1 MMWLAV
7 FYIWGSLLAF
17 SVCHICPETSEDVAS
32 WVTLKPLGHC
42 GDEENLCPYQLTLP
56 PLSIQL
62 PRPFRELENMA
73 KELQDLKEVVNQ
85 LRRDCQECKDR
96 HSIQRSGQKEYGEE
110 KERRLQI
117 PRHNISIKET
127 QSHSGEQ
134 VVRILTSTLLQGDTS
149 ESEGTIKDGVKRL
162 DHSILESQEW
172 NIAPRIFPNQGTR
185 DQRSEVSREVK
196 IFNPSLDETP
206 EDTSKV
212 KQVLSPTPEESERE
226 LKSKQSVLIE
236 PALPRKKDPVQSSS
250 HGKQQPN
257 IFRDGHVKNI
267 SGILTARRR
276 VQYGPDSNGLSSI
289 SRDANTKIMDLS
301 TSAGNR
307 RVVKFPGA
315 GGSLRPKGSYINS
328 RVLKVTNEDRLKN
341 PALVRVHN
349 LQSGDMTVKP
359 EPEEAGFSPVR
370 SGIMQVKETS
380 PRTANTKPSV
390 FTGPTLSTDDQNN
403 QDISMVSGPRTDDGH
418 VLNVASQVAK
428 IMEDN
433 SRKVNKTVI
442 TRLPTNLRKENQGD
456 VSHIA
461 TNKSIPSVMNQAEQ
475 PNMIKDEEKHM
486 GLSESLVAISSEEET
501 SSNLN
506 REDLTFLERQVENE
520 KYLNPI
526 TETNNRQTD
535 LKKLDKADSTFNE
548 GRVLVGKTDPQS
560 GDMMVKPEPEE
571 TGFSPARGGVMR
583 VKEASPRIAN
593 TKPGAI
599 SGPTLSTDDQNKHTS
614 DISRLSGPRTDDG
627 HGLKDARQVTKV
639 REDNLRKVNK
649 SGIIKLPTKL
659 GKENQ
664 GDVSHIATNK
674 SISTVMNQGE
684 QPNMVK
690 EEKRHMGLSESL
702 VVISSEEEISS
713 KVDREDLTFPGIQV
727 ENVKYLNPIIETN
740 NRQIDSTVLDKAD
753 RTFNESTVNPLSPD
767 LKDQMQLGTF
777 IERANKHIGV
787 NSQSAGTMKKD
798 IPSHGKA
805 TLPEKDLVKPTLV
818 PTVKRKLTDST
829 VSITRRVQSQVVRQG
844 TKRISVTP
852 LKAPAGKGPFQ
863 NSRKNISK
871 IRGHVISNPLRHP
884 DRHLTTVISHR
895 VNKLRQP
902 NVRDNMSANKSVGVH
917 SQLSIPVRN
926 TNIARKN
933 GSGIIK
939 PSYIRSLNFQT
950 EPNTTRG
957 FKTKVSTVTQFY
969 SPTGA
974 TEQKQTEEIKPIP
987 LAMRSNVLDNKWLKN
1002 NSTESQSQPESQ
1014 NSSNVQ
1020 DLDKVQQSKN
1030 QLRDKSETGST
1041 EDHNNLQSGASNSP
1055 TGGKESKIF
1064 NLGNDDT
1071 SNQQPFEVDKI
1082 SNGKKG
1088 PTAPTLKKESSKE
1101 SGTNRFTTSTV
1112 SFMDTNHEDSPKNI
1126 IKVTN
1131 THVEM
1136 AKNDSSETP
1145 ISFESIGATRELE
1158 LIQFNKDRVVE
1169 NSGEILSNPNSA
1181 DTAQSYSGE
1190 RYTDPVVLETLT
1202 NVEEIKGS
1210 KLFSLSPEDTA
1221 EGFKSHAVSDEVT
1234 GREQVKN
1241 KIHSTCDSDCNT
1253 TSTQQ
1258 STAKTRPPVNSGREK
1273 GPAQDCADYITKS
1286 QRNGVYRVTPQPKS
1300 SMFPVFCDME
1310 SSGGGWTL
1318 IQHRFDGSTSFNRT
1332 WDEYKNG
1339 FGKLIGEF
1347 WLGNDKIH
1355 LLTKAKNVS
1364 LRIEI
1369 EDSEGI
1375 KEYAHYDHFYVAN
1388 ESQQYRLSIGGYSG
1402 TAGNAMQFNKKYN
1415 HDQKLFT
1422 TPDRDNDQY
1431 PSGNCGAYY
1440 SSGWWFD
1447 ACMSANLNG
1456 RYYQSKYKGLRNGI
1470 FWGTWHNI
1478 TMEYYPTNERQSFK
1492 TVKMMIR
1499 PKNFAK

>member
-1 MMWLAV
+1 
-7 FYIWGSLLAF
+7 
-17 SVCHICPETSEDVAS
+17 TSEDVAS

-359 EPEEAGFSPVR
+359 EPEEAGFSP
-370 SGIMQVKETS
+370 
-380 PRTANTKPSV
+380 
-390 FTGPTLSTDDQNN
+390 
-403 QDISMVSGPRTDDGH
+403 
-418 VLNVASQVAK
+418 
-428 IMEDN
+428 
-433 SRKVNKTVI
+433 
-442 TRLPTNLRKENQGD
+442 
-456 VSHIA
+456 
-461 TNKSIPSVMNQAEQ
+461 
-475 PNMIKDEEKHM
+475 
-486 GLSESLVAISSEEET
+486 
-501 SSNLN
+501 
-506 REDLTFLERQVENE
+506 FL
-520 KYLNPI
+520 
-526 TETNNRQTD
+526 
-535 LKKLDKADSTFNE
+535 
-548 GRVLVGKTDPQS
+548 
-560 GDMMVKPEPEE
+560 
-571 TGFSPARGGVMR
+571 
-583 VKEASPRIAN
+583 
-593 TKPGAI
+593 
-599 SGPTLSTDDQNKHTS
+599 
-614 DISRLSGPRTDDG
+614 
-627 HGLKDARQVTKV
+627 
-639 REDNLRKVNK
+639 
-649 SGIIKLPTKL
+649 
-659 GKENQ
+659 
-664 GDVSHIATNK
+664 
-674 SISTVMNQGE
+674 
-684 QPNMVK
+684 
-690 EEKRHMGLSESL
+690 
-702 VVISSEEEISS
+702 
-713 KVDREDLTFPGIQV
+713 
-727 ENVKYLNPIIETN
+727 
-740 NRQIDSTVLDKAD
+740 
-753 RTFNESTVNPLSPD
+753 
-767 LKDQMQLGTF
+767 
-777 IERANKHIGV
+777 
-787 NSQSAGTMKKD
+787 
-798 IPSHGKA
+798 
-805 TLPEKDLVKPTLV
+805 
-818 PTVKRKLTDST
+818 
-829 VSITRRVQSQVVRQG
+829 
-844 TKRISVTP
+844 
-852 LKAPAGKGPFQ
+852 
-863 NSRKNISK
+863 
-871 IRGHVISNPLRHP
+871 
-884 DRHLTTVISHR
+884 LTT
-895 VNKLRQP
+895 
-902 NVRDNMSANKSVGVH
+902 
-917 SQLSIPVRN
+917 
-926 TNIARKN
+926 
-933 GSGIIK
+933 
-939 PSYIRSLNFQT
+939 
-950 EPNTTRG
+950 
-957 FKTKVSTVTQFY
+957 
-969 SPTGA
+969 
-974 TEQKQTEEIKPIP
+974 
-987 LAMRSNVLDNKWLKN
+987 
-1002 NSTESQSQPESQ
+1002 
-1014 NSSNVQ
+1014 
-1020 DLDKVQQSKN
+1020 
-1030 QLRDKSETGST
+1030 
-1041 EDHNNLQSGASNSP
+1041 
-1055 TGGKESKIF
+1055 
-1064 NLGNDDT
+1064 
-1071 SNQQPFEVDKI
+1071 
-1082 SNGKKG
+1082 
-1088 PTAPTLKKESSKE
+1088 
-1101 SGTNRFTTSTV
+1101 
-1112 SFMDTNHEDSPKNI
+1112 
-1126 IKVTN
+1126 
-1131 THVEM
+1131 
-1136 AKNDSSETP
+1136 
-1145 ISFESIGATRELE
+1145 
-1158 LIQFNKDRVVE
+1158 
-1169 NSGEILSNPNSA
+1169 
-1181 DTAQSYSGE
+1181 
-1190 RYTDPVVLETLT
+1190 
-1202 NVEEIKGS
+1202 
-1210 KLFSLSPEDTA
+1210 
-1221 EGFKSHAVSDEVT
+1221 
-1234 GREQVKN
+1234 
-1241 KIHSTCDSDCNT
+1241 
-1253 TSTQQ
+1253 
-1258 STAKTRPPVNSGREK
+1258 EK

>member
-1 MMWLAV
+1 MWLAV
-7 FYIWGSLLAF
+7 FYICGSLLAF
-17 SVCHICPETSEDVAS
+17 SVSHICPETSEDVAS

-62 PRPFRELENMA
+62 PRPFRELEKMA

-96 HSIQRSGQKEYGEE
+96 HSIQRNGQKEYGEE
-110 KERRLQI
+110 KKMRPQI
-117 PRHNISIKET
+117 PRHNITKET

-162 DHSILESQEW
+162 DHSILRSQEW
-172 NIAPRIFPNQGTR
+172 NIAPRIFKNQGTT

-206 EDTSKV
+206 EDISKV

-226 LKSKQSVLIE
+226 LKSKQSDLIE
-236 PALPRKKDPVQSSS
+236 ESLPGKKEAVQSST

-257 IFRDGHVKNI
+257 SLRDGLAKNI
-267 SGILTARRR
+267 SGILTARIR
-276 VQYGPDSNGLSSI
+276 VQDVPNSNGLSSI

-301 TSAGNR
+301 TSAVNR
-307 RVVKFPGA
+307 RVVKFPGV
-315 GGSLRPKGSYINS
+315 GGSPRPKGSYINS
-328 RVLKVTNEDRLKN
+328 RVIKVTNEDRLKN
-341 PALVRVHN
+341 PALVRIHN
-349 LQSGDMTVKP
+349 LQSEDTVTP
-359 EPEEAGFSPVR
+359 EQEEAGFSPVR
-370 SGIMQVKETS
+370 SGVMRVKKTS
-380 PRTANTKPSV
+380 PRTANTKPGALS
-390 FTGPTLSTDDQNN
+390 GPTPSTDDQNN
-403 QDISMVSGPRTDDGH
+403 QDIDRVSGPRTDDGH
-418 VLNVASQVAK
+418 VLDVASQVTK

-433 SRKVNKTVI
+433 LRIVNKTAI
-442 TRLPTNLRKENQGD
+442 TRLPNLRKENQGD
-456 VSHIA
+456 VSHTV
-461 TNKSIPSVMNQAEQ
+461 TNKPISSVMNQAEQ
-475 PNMIKDEEKHM
+475 PNTIKEEKKQM
-486 GLSESLVAISSEEET
+486 GLSESLAAISSEEET

-506 REDLTFLERQVENE
+506 REGLTFSGIQVENV

-526 TETNNRQTD
+526 TETNNRQLNSTI
-535 LKKLDKADSTFNE
+535 LNKAHSTFNE
-548 GRVLVGKTDPQS
+548 R
-560 GDMMVKPEPEE
+560 
-571 TGFSPARGGVMR
+571 
-583 VKEASPRIAN
+583 
-593 TKPGAI
+593 
-599 SGPTLSTDDQNKHTS
+599 
-614 DISRLSGPRTDDG
+614 
-627 HGLKDARQVTKV
+627 
-639 REDNLRKVNK
+639 
-649 SGIIKLPTKL
+649 
-659 GKENQ
+659 
-664 GDVSHIATNK
+664 
-674 SISTVMNQGE
+674 
-684 QPNMVK
+684 
-690 EEKRHMGLSESL
+690 
-702 VVISSEEEISS
+702 
-713 KVDREDLTFPGIQV
+713 
-727 ENVKYLNPIIETN
+727 
-740 NRQIDSTVLDKAD
+740 
-753 RTFNESTVNPLSPD
+753 TVNPLSPE
-767 LKDQMQLGTF
+767 LKDQMQPGTF
-777 IERANKHIGV
+777 IEGANEHIGV
-787 NSQSAGTMKKD
+787 NSLSAGTIKKNLS
-798 IPSHGKA
+798 SHSKA

-818 PTVKRKLTDST
+818 PTVKSKLTNST
-829 VSITRRVQSQVVRQG
+829 VSMTRRVQSQVIGQG
-844 TKRISVTP
+844 TRRISVTP
-852 LKAPAGKGPFQ
+852 LKAPAGEGRFQ

-871 IRGHVISNPLRHP
+871 IRGVSQDNKRYVMPKPLRHP
-884 DRHLTTVISHR
+884 DGHLTTVISQR

-902 NVRDNMSANKSVGVH
+902 NVMSNMSANKSVGVH
-917 SQLSIPVRN
+917 SKLSIPVRN
-926 TNIARKN
+926 ANISWRN
-933 GSGIIK
+933 GSGIIR
-939 PSYIRSLNFQT
+939 PSYIRRSNLQT
-950 EPNTTRG
+950 VPNTTRG
-957 FKTKVSTVTQFY
+957 FKTKVSTVTQFS

-974 TEQKQTEEIKPIP
+974 RQQEQTEETKPIP
-987 LAMRSNVLDNKWLKN
+987 LAMGSNVLDNKWLKN

-1030 QLRDKSETGST
+1030 QLRDNSETGST
-1041 EDHNNLQSGASNSP
+1041 EDHNNLQSGALNSP

-1064 NLGNDDT
+1064 NLGSDDT

-1082 SNGKKG
+1082 SSGKKR

-1101 SGTNRFTTSTV
+1101 PGTNLFTASTV
-1112 SFMDTNHEDSPKNI
+1112 SFMDTNHKDNPKYI
-1126 IKVTN
+1126 HKVTN

-1136 AKNDSSETP
+1136 TKNDSWETP
-1145 ISFESIGATRELE
+1145 ISFERIGATRELE
-1158 LIQFNKDRVVE
+1158 LIQLNKDRALE
-1169 NSGEILSNPNSA
+1169 NSGEILPNPNSA
-1181 DTAQSYSGE
+1181 DTAQGYNGE

-1202 NVEEIKGS
+1202 NVEEIQGS
-1210 KLFSLSPEDTA
+1210 KLFTLSPENTA

-1234 GREQVKN
+1234 RSEQVN
-1241 KIHSTCDSDCNT
+1241 NNIHSICDSDCNT

-1258 STAKTRPPVNSGREK
+1258 STTQTRPPVDARREK
-1273 GPAQDCADYITKS
+1273 GPAQDCADYIMKS
-1286 QRNGVYRVTPQPKS
+1286 RRNGVYSVMPQPKS

-1318 IQHRFDGSTSFNRT
+1318 IQHRFDGSTSFNHT

-1355 LLTKAKNVS
+1355 LLTKAKNMS

-1369 EDSEGI
+1369 EDFAGI

-1402 TAGNAMQFNKKYN
+1402 TAGNAMQFSKKYN

-1422 TPDRDNDQY
+1422 TPDRDNDHY

-1478 TMEYYPTNERQSFK
+1478 TMEYYPTNDRQSFK

-1499 PKNFAK
+1499 PKNYAK